1 MIPKPAL
8 WLALALS
15 MTGISAHAE
24 TLSEWS
30 FGSPKTASGL
40 PLCSA
45 YVSAPKA
52 GSEQM
57 LAIQKYSNQNLLNLK
72 LFKRTWDIPAD
83 TKITVTIDFAG
94 SDSLTLSGL
103 GKGQVVGIEIPGTI
117 TAEFLASLR
126 ESSYLRIGFPKG
138 SESGWSINLSDAGP
152 HLVSLNL
159 CALKQ
164 REEAENSQPF

>member
-138 SESGWSINLSDAGP
+138 SESGWSINLVGARP
-152 HLVSLNL
+152 NLVNLNL

-164 REEAENSQPF
+164 RERSTNSQPF

>member
-1 MIPKPAL
+1 MIRKSAL
-8 WLALALS
+8 WLAFALS
-15 MTGISAHAE
+15 MTDTSAHAE

-45 YVSAPKA
+45 YVSAPKS

-72 LFKRTWDIPAD
+72 LFKRSWNIPAG
-83 TKITVTIDFAG
+83 TKITATIDFAG
-94 SDSLTLSGL
+94 SNSLVLSGL
-103 GKGQVVGIEIPGTI
+103 GKGQVVGIEIPSPI
-117 TAEFLASLR
+117 TASFLANLR
-126 ESSYLRIGFPKG
+126 ESKYLRIGFPKG

-152 HLVSLNL
+152 NLVNLNL

-164 REEAENSQPF
+164 REGNTSSQPF